1 MPEGHTIH
9 RYARLH
15 RTTLGGV
22 PLTVSSPQGRFT
34 EGAKLLDGQRLDD
47 VEAVGKHLFY
57 HWSEGHILHVHLGLF
72 GKFTT
77 FRNQLESPRVPTD
90 GTRLALSTGDD
101 VVHLSGPT
109 ACDLLNPD
117 EQDAILARLGPDPLS
132 PKASYERF
140 ATALQRRRIP
150 VGAALLDQKVIAGI
164 GNVYRSE
171 IPFLAGI
178 DPRRTANEVDDDET
192 ALLWKLVGQE
202 LRRGEKSG
210 RIVTVDPADV
220 GATRRSQLTNATR
233 VYVYKRTGEPCR
245 RCDTP
250 ISLVELANRKAW
262 WCPTCQ
268 PG

>member
-22 PLTVSSPQGRFT
+22 PLAVSSPQGRFAQ
-34 EGAKLLDGQRLDD
+34 GAALLDGQTLED

-57 HWSEGHILHVHLGLF
+57 HWQEGQILHVHLGLF
-72 GKFTT
+72 GKFNTY
-77 FRNQLESPRVPTD
+77 RNQLDSPRTPTE
-90 GTRLALSTGDD
+90 GTRLAMSTGDEA
-101 VVHLSGPT
+101 VHLAGPT
-109 ACDLLNPD
+109 ACDLLTPD
-117 EQDAILARLGPDPLS
+117 EREAIVDRLGPDPLS
-132 PKASYERF
+132 PGASYERF
-140 ATALQRRRIP
+140 ATALRRRRIP
-150 VGAALLDQKVIAGI
+150 LGAALLDQKVIAGI

-178 DPRRTANEVDDDET
+178 DPRRPANEVDDDQA

-210 RIVTVDPADV
+210 RIATVEPSDV
-220 GATRRSQLTNATR
+220 GAARRSELTNDNR
-233 VYVYKRTGEPCR
+233 VYAYKRTGETCY
-245 RCDTP
+245 RCLEE
-250 ISLVELANRKAW
+250 IAMVELANRKAW